1 MYAEE
6 DGKNKSPAWPLQ
18 WKIAQLFVQLL
29 SFPVERIFSLR
40 NDRSSSEILIS
51 GAHTLLDG
59 AFLPLWQTPS
69 LGGWNSYTRPS
80 ASLLVVSSRGNSA
93 DNSQV
98 FRSDRRTDFDFEN
111 WNIREISALLF
122 AHGDDRGA
130 SLSSRLPKLSMWNG
144 WYDRLNHFVRC
155 LVLGRSGNNCSS
167 RFSQFQIHMSQL
179 SMSSC

>member
-1 MYAEE
+1 MYVRRGGWKKQVACMAAAVET
-6 DGKNKSPAWPLQ
+6 AQ
-18 WKIAQLFVQLL
+18 RWKIAQLFVQLL

-69 LGGWNSYTRPS
+69 LGGWNSYARPS

-98 FRSDRRTDFDFEN
+98 FRRSSNRFWFRKLKHPGDLRALVCPRRWSRSFSFFTATETINVKRLIRSFE
-111 WNIREISALLF
+111 
-122 AHGDDRGA
+122 
-130 SLSSRLPKLSMWNG
+130 SLCQMSRAGSVG
-144 WYDRLNHFVRC
+144 E
-155 LVLGRSGNNCSS
+155 
-167 RFSQFQIHMSQL
+167 
-179 SMSSC
+179 